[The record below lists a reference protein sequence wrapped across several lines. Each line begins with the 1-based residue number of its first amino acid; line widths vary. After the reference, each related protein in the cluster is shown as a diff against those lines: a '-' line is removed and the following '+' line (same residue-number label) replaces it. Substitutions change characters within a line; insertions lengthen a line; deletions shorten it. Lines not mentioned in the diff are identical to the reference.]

1 MYQNVTFCF
10 LDKQSFGDYFISMV
24 AVKGYIKNN
33 EFVSDNGFSIPDG
46 SRVVVAVLEPQ
57 PSLQGEGVPE
67 DLLHGSPLN
76 EASSPQES
84 NSAFSETERQ
94 RRAWADFFEAME
106 NDPEELSPEF
116 DEIISKGIKFRY
128 VDFS

>member
-1 MYQNVTFCF
+1 MT
-10 LDKQSFGDYFISMV
+10 

-33 EFVSDNGFSIPDG
+33 EFVSEDGSSIPEG
-46 SRVVVAVLEPQ
+46 SRVVVTILEPQ
-57 PSLQGEGVPE
+57 PGSQIPRVSEFL
-67 DLLHGSPLN
+67 GSPLN

-84 NSAFSETERQ
+84 SSAFSETERQ
-94 RRAWADFFEAME
+94 RRVWADFFEAME
-106 NDPEELSPEF
+106 NDPEKLPPEF